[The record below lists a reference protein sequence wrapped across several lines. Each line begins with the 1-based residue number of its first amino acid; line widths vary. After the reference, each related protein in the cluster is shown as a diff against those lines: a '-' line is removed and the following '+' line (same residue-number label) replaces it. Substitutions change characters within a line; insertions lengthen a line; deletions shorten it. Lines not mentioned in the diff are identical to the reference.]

1 VATFLL
7 SGAFVTLFDRFL
19 EFREAFHHLRE
30 GIARFILTAVVT
42 FPSNGCFRT
51 KTLL

>member
-1 VATFLL
+1 MFLL
-7 SGAFVTLFDRFL
+7 SGAFVGLFDRFL

-30 GIARFILTAVVT
+30 GIARFFLTAAMT
-42 FPSNGCFRT
+42 FLSNGCFCT

>member
-7 SGAFVTLFDRFL
+7 SGAFVALFDRFL

-30 GIARFILTAVVT
+30 GIVRFFFTAAVA
-42 FPSNGCFRT
+42 FLSNGCFRT